1 MQNAVAFANNDVIT
15 VAWSF
20 GQKLE
25 RCMGFA
31 VYRVDA
37 DGKEMALPAVA
48 VFPGFKRASG
58 DTCEKFPIQKFYWK
72 DVYARLVAETTGQ
85 RTFRY
90 KIVPLEG
97 VPGKLVP
104 MPNPQITS
112 NEVEITARLSDGIHA
127 YFNRGL
133 ISTQRISRA
142 FQGKPSKKGLLDRIE
157 NPTDALRVSLSGDM
171 VEALTD
177 FVARAKSGGKLY
189 AALYE
194 LRDLELVPLLEK
206 AGKRLSIV
214 LSNALEQEVRPEG
227 APTSPPVPLDGN
239 QDARDRLTKTAEAM
253 FSRLLPSN
261 QIGHNKFVVYVDK
274 SGHAR
279 AVLFG
284 STNWTP
290 TGLCAQTN
298 NTVVID
304 NAKVAQRYLDYWK
317 KLKAD
322 SQQAK
327 DDPKALQAAGLRTW
341 DATAKTISL
350 GADGTLT
357 SWFSPNTPKLR
368 SSSTK
373 HEQRPPDMADV
384 FAAIQAAKRA
394 VLFLVF
400 YPGSPNVA
408 QWAADAQKANKDL
421 FVRGCVTDPSA
432 SESFYYELHGT
443 TPPLGREGAGQPRN
457 RRRRPRRL
465 LRSRGLDEGDP
476 ERRLRHHPRQGRG
489 DRSVLPRVRG
499 HHGQPQPRPQ
509 GLVQQ
514 RREPRHHPRQP
525 QARRGLRVPRPRRVR
540 PLRLAG
546 GPERSTAERRRL
558 PQGEAG
564 RLAGEVLQR
573 RRLDSRRPAAIL
585 AERAL
590 LKTSEGGPPFR
601 TPPEK
606 RVARALPALEAKQRL
621 GSGAGQV

>member
-15 VAWSF
+15 VAWSY

-37 DGKEMALPAVA
+37 DGKETALPAVA
-48 VFPGFKRASG
+48 VFPGFKRATG

-72 DVYARLVAETTGQ
+72 DVYARLVAEKTGQ
-85 RTFRY
+85 RKFRY
-90 KIVPLEG
+90 KVVPLEG

-104 MPNPQITS
+104 MTIPQITS
-112 NEVEITARLSDGIHA
+112 NEVEITARLSDGLHA

-142 FQGKPSKKGLLDRIE
+142 LQGKPSKKGLLDRIE

-194 LRDLELVPLLEK
+194 LHDLELVPLLEK

-227 APTSPPVPLDGN
+227 GPTSPPVAVDGN
-239 QDARDRLTKTAEAM
+239 QDARDRLTKTAGAM

-317 KLKAD
+317 QLKAD
-322 SQQAK
+322 SQQAN
-327 DDPKALQAAGLRTW
+327 DDPKALQGAGLRTW

-350 GADGTLT
+350 GSDGTLT

-373 HEQRPPDMADV
+373 NEQRHPDMADV

-408 QWAADAQKANKDL
+408 QWAADAQKAKKDL
-421 FVRGCVTDPSA
+421 FVRGCVTNPSA

-443 TPPLGREGAGQPRN
+443 TPPKGGKAQDSRVIAADALDDSSAPAGWTKEILSAGFAIIHDKVVVIDPFSPECAVITGSHNLGHKASFNNDENLAIIRGN
-457 RRRRPRRL
+457 RKL
-465 LRSRGLDEGDP
+465 AAAYASHVLDVYDHFAW
-476 ERRLRHHPRQGRG
+476 RVAQNDPRQKG
-489 DRSVLPRVRG
+489 DG
-499 HHGQPQPRPQ
+499 F
-509 GLVQQ
+509 
-514 RREPRHHPRQP
+514 
-525 QARRGLRVPRPRRVR
+525 
-540 PLRLAG
+540 
-546 GPERSTAERRRL
+546 
-558 PQGEAG
+558 
-564 RLAGEVLQR
+564 
-573 RRLDSRRPAAIL
+573 
-585 AERAL
+585 
-590 LKTSEGGPPFR
+590 LKVKPDDWQ
-601 TPPEK
+601 EK
-606 RVARALPALEAKQRL
+606 YFNADGSIRVAQLRFWLSAL
-621 GSGAGQV
+621 S